1 MSTAVG
7 DSSGLRMPQ
16 LMRLP
21 LARIVLFFAATC
33 MVAGAFAQASGGG
46 PSFNIDIRAPDP
58 IRELLSRNI
67 ELRRFRDVADLDDAE
82 LARLVTT
89 AERNVRE
96 LVATQG
102 YFDPKI
108 SVRRELGQGGKP
120 VIVIEVD
127 PGSITRVRE
136 VTIEFEGAIAQG
148 KDPADM
154 AQRNSIDS
162 EWQLPRGHAFTQQDW
177 DTAKTHATRQL
188 IQRRY
193 PSGHISYS
201 LADVDAQA
209 GRANLGLRL
218 DSGPLF
224 RLGPMHVTGVE
235 RYDPVIVPRLAR
247 LAAGSIY
254 DQDDIVQAQLRLSG
268 SGYFDSAFIF
278 VDPQSDPNAAPVDV
292 TVREA
297 PLQRVVFGPGI
308 STDSGPR
315 LSLEYRH
322 NRVPGLD
329 WQAVTKLQ
337 AERKSP
343 FIQSEWSAIPG
354 EDGWR
359 WGVLGRVERV
369 DDGTLVTQ
377 GQKLRVGRTWL
388 GSHIER
394 NVYVQYDRASVQAA
408 PGITA
413 ATVPDIGDGQA
424 VSVNYVWTGRYFD
437 RQPYPTSGFGV
448 AFEAGGGLT
457 LSGSRSPFQRTV
469 VRWLDIYPL
478 TQGRLQIRAEGDA
491 VLAKAQARVPSQQ
504 MFRTGGDT
512 TVRGY
517 GFRDIGVDRSGIVT
531 PGRYMAIGSVEWQ
544 RPIRRAGVETNY
556 ESAVFLDAG
565 SVADHV
571 ASLRPEYGAGVGVRY
586 KSPLGPFEADLAWGF
601 KPRKLRLHFN
611 IGLTF

>member
-1 MSTAVG
+1 
-7 DSSGLRMPQ
+7 
-16 LMRLP
+16 MRSP
-21 LARIVLFFAATC
+21 PARILIAFAATC
-33 MVAGAFAQASGGG
+33 IVAGALAQEAAG
-46 PSFNIDIRAPDP
+46 PSFNIDIRAPSP
-58 IRELLSRNI
+58 IRDLLSRNI
-67 ELRRFRDVADLDDAE
+67 ELRRYREVTDLDDAE
-82 LARLVTT
+82 LARLVTA

-108 SVRRELGQGGKP
+108 SVRREQALQGKP
-120 VIVIEVD
+120 VIVIEVE
-127 PGSITRVRE
+127 PGSITRVRD
-136 VTIEFEGAIAQG
+136 VNIEFEGAIAQG
-148 KDPADM
+148 NDPADL
-154 AQRNSIDS
+154 AQRNDIET
-162 EWQLPRGHAFTQQDW
+162 EWRLPRGRAFTQQDW
-177 DTAKTHATRQL
+177 DDAKTHATRQL

-193 PSGHISYS
+193 PAGRISYS
-201 LADVDAQA
+201 LADVDARA
-209 GRANLGLRL
+209 GTAGLGLRF

-224 RLGPMHVTGVE
+224 RLGPMRVTGIE

-247 LAAGSIY
+247 LPAGSIY
-254 DQDDIVQAQLRLSG
+254 DQDEIVQAQLRLSG
-268 SGYFDSAFIF
+268 SGYFDSAFIY
-278 VDPQSDPNAAPVDV
+278 VDPQGDPNAAPVDV

-322 NRVPGLD
+322 NRVPGLG
-329 WQAVTKLQ
+329 WQAVTKLE

-343 FIQSEWSAIPG
+343 FIQSEWSAVPG

-377 GQKLRVGRTWL
+377 GQKLRVGRTWV

-394 NVYVQYDRASVQAA
+394 NVYVQYDRANVQAA
-408 PGITA
+408 PGVTT

-437 RQPYPTSGFGV
+437 RQPYPTRGFGV
-448 AFEAGGGLT
+448 GFELGGGLT

-469 VRWLDIYPL
+469 VRWLNIHPL
-478 TQGRLQIRAEGDA
+478 TEGRLQLRAEGGA
-491 VLAKAQARVPSQQ
+491 VIAKSNARVPSQQ

-517 GFRDIGVDRSGIVT
+517 GFRDIGVDRNGVVT
-531 PGRYMAIGSVEWQ
+531 PGRYMAVGSVEWQ
-544 RPIRRAGVETNY
+544 RPIRRNGVESNF
-556 ESAVFLDAG
+556 ESVVFLDAG
-565 SVADHV
+565 SVADRV
-571 ASLRPEYGAGVGVRY
+571 ARLKPEYGAGVGVRY
-586 KSPLGPFEADLAWGF
+586 KSPLGPLEAALAWGF
-601 KPRKLRLHFN
+601 KPKKLRLHFN